1 MAYTLE
7 EIEYLHDT
15 GKMPDWI
22 YYQQNGKTA
31 QENYAIQKRKQHM
44 EFRRRMEEERR
55 RKEREEAEKALEA
68 EIEKKAE
75 AAIEKALNDLLK
87 DFLK

>member
-1 MAYTLE
+1 MAFTQK

-31 QENYAIQKRKQHM
+31 QENYAIQQRKYQQETMKRL
-44 EFRRRMEEERR
+44 EERR
-55 RKEREEAEKALEA
+55 HKEQLAKEEKELEA

-75 AAIEKALNDLLK
+75 KAIEKALEELLK
-87 DFLK
+87 DFAK

>member
-22 YYQQNGKTA
+22 YYQMNGKTL
-31 QENYAIQKRKQHM
+31 QENYNSIVRKREVEFYKKLKEQERQKQQ
-44 EFRRRMEEERR
+44 
-55 RKEREEAEKALEA
+55 KELEA
-68 EIEKKAE
+68 EIEKQAE
-75 AAIEKALNDLLK
+75 KAIEKALEELLK
-87 DFLK
+87 DFGK

>member
-22 YYQQNGKTA
+22 YYQMNGKTL
-31 QENYAIQKRKQHM
+31 QENYNSIVRKR
-44 EFRRRMEEERR
+44 
-55 RKEREEAEKALEA
+55 EAEFYKKLKEQERQKQQKELEA
-68 EIEKKAE
+68 EIEKQAE
-75 AAIEKALNDLLK
+75 KAIEKALEELLK
-87 DFLK
+87 DFGK